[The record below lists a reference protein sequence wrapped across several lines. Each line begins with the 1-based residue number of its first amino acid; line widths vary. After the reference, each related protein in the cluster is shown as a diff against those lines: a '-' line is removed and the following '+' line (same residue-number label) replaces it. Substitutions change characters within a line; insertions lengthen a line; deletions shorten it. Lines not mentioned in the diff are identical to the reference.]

1 MSWKHGLKTSVR
13 TGDELNDSEC
23 PYGASDCPKIKDLR
37 RMLQDNRKELEET
50 KLMVVQLNTT
60 LKTVGK
66 ILGGM
71 MTIVVAIVGGS
82 YL

>member
-1 MSWKHGLKTSVR
+1 MNYNCGLRISVR
-13 TGDELNDSEC
+13 TGDELNDSDC

-50 KLMVVQLNTT
+50 KMMVIQLNTT
-60 LKTVGK
+60 LKTVAK
-66 ILGGM
+66 ILGAM
-71 MTIVVAIVGGS
+71 MTLVVAIIGGS

>member
-1 MSWKHGLKTSVR
+1 
-13 TGDELNDSEC
+13 
-23 PYGASDCPKIKDLR
+23 
-37 RMLQDNRKELEET
+37 MLQDNRKELEET